1 MTPSQAELENANG
14 CSSRQRKTAAGH
26 HSTAVS
32 RSAGRDLH
40 AVDRRKETCSHLAV
54 TSDGTV
60 EDSALARNQAAR
72 RRRVLDATLALADK
86 GGFEAVQMRDVAA
99 EAGVALG
106 TVYRYFSSKERLLLE
121 ANVGQVEALGA
132 GLMSR
137 PPTGETPA
145 DRVVDVLRRA
155 CNVLVKRPEATAAM
169 VRALGTAQPDEA
181 DAVERVSQAMTAI
194 ITGAMHEGEP
204 SERDRAV
211 ARALSQV
218 WLSSLIGWVGG
229 VDGPEVVGNDL
240 ERAARMLV
248 E

>member
-1 MTPSQAELENANG
+1 M
-14 CSSRQRKTAAGH
+14 
-26 HSTAVS
+26 
-32 RSAGRDLH
+32 
-40 AVDRRKETCSHLAV
+40 ETCSHLAV
-54 TSDGTV
+54 TSDAAP
-60 EDSALARNQAAR
+60 EDGALARNQAER

-121 ANVGQVEALGA
+121 ANVGQVEALGVSLQA
-132 GLMSR
+132 R
-137 PPTGETPA
+137 PPTGETGA

-155 CNVLVKRPEATAAM
+155 CHVQVKRPEATAAM
-169 VRALGTAQPDEA
+169 VRALGSAHPDEA
-181 DAVERVSQAMTAI
+181 DAVRRVGEAMTAI
-194 ITGAMHEGEP
+194 ITTAMHEGEP

-211 ARALSQV
+211 ARVLSQV

-229 VDGPEVVGNDL
+229 VDGPSVVADDL
-240 ERAARMLV
+240 ERATRMLV

>member
-1 MTPSQAELENANG
+1 M
-14 CSSRQRKTAAGH
+14 
-26 HSTAVS
+26 
-32 RSAGRDLH
+32 
-40 AVDRRKETCSHLAV
+40 ETCSHLVV
-54 TSDGTV
+54 TSDGAP
-60 EDSALARNQAAR
+60 EDGALARNQAAR

-132 GLMSR
+132 GLLDR
-137 PPTGETPA
+137 PPSGDSPA

-155 CNVLVKRPEATAAM
+155 CTVLVKRPEATAAM
-169 VRALGTAQPDEA
+169 VRALGSAQPSEA
-181 DAVERVSQAMTAI
+181 EAVRRVSEAMTAI
-194 ITGAMHEGEP
+194 ITGAMHKGEP
-204 SERDRAV
+204 TERDLAI

-248 E
+248 EG